1 MKRIM
6 NFVVKNIQAPKDP
19 WIISTRIK
27 FSIADTSPSGKKC
40 EAIVVTLNS
49 THKVRADQVCIFQL
63 QKKISLKDFNVY
75 AIEKVQK
82 HLIQKFAF
90 FHNWFRQ
97 RLHGAVEER
106 MRRGQNK
113 RKYAKLYFLHA
124 QVGVTPKQAHPL
136 LSMSFAYSARSAGTR
151 ACGRSGIATEH
162 FASQSLVAFALFSL
176 P

>member
-1 MKRIM
+1 MHI
-6 NFVVKNIQAPKDP
+6 P
-19 WIISTRIK
+19 
-27 FSIADTSPSGKKC
+27 
-40 EAIVVTLNS
+40 VT
-49 THKVRADQVCIFQL
+49 KE
-63 QKKISLKDFNVY
+63 ISLKDFNVY
-75 AIEKVQK
+75 AIEKVQN
-82 HLIQKFAF
+82 HLIQKFVF

-124 QVGVTPKQAHPL
+124 QVGVTPEQAHPL
-136 LSMSFAYSARSAGTR
+136 LSMSFGYSARSAGPR

-162 FASQSLVAFALFSL
+162 FASQSLVAFALFPL